1 MLQDLIISH
10 SLALTLG
17 LLMGLIVLYVLI
29 RGRLKG
35 FELLKLESAR
45 QESREVAFEQ
55 EKAWLSQELH
65 QRETDIRAL
74 QSRYETLLR
83 EQSALKAQLDLER
96 IQQDE
101 KIQLLTQ
108 AREELS
114 QQFSV
119 LANQILEEKTRKFTE
134 QNQTQL
140 TQLLDPLKEKI
151 QAFQGKVEEV
161 YIQEG
166 KERSALAE
174 QVKQLTSLN
183 QQLSLDAHNL
193 TTALKGQSKTQGD
206 WGEFILEKLLE
217 ASGLSAGLHY
227 EIQESHT
234 RPDGSRAQPD
244 VVVRLPENR
253 QLVVDA
259 KVSLSAYA
267 QYVESEDEDQK
278 RLQLARHIESVRT
291 HIKGL
296 SGRNYQELY
305 QLNSLDFVIMFIPIE
320 PAFLLAISS
329 DEKLW
334 QDAWE
339 RNVLLVSPSTLLF
352 VVRTVAN
359 LWRQEQQNRNALE
372 IARRGG
378 ELYDKFCGFVQDLE
392 QLGKQMQTTQKT
404 YEQAF
409 NKLSAGRGNLLRQ
422 AELLRDLGLK
432 PTKRLPEH
440 LIDLDEEADV

>member
-1 MLQDLIISH
+1 MPQDLIISH
-10 SLALTLG
+10 LLALTLG
-17 LLMGLIVLYVLI
+17 LLIGLIVLYGLM

-55 EKAWLSQELH
+55 EKAWLSQELQ
-65 QRETDIRAL
+65 QRENDLRAL

-83 EQSALKAQLDLER
+83 EQSALKAQLDSER
-96 IQQDE
+96 IQQEE
-101 KIQLLTQ
+101 KIQLLTH
-108 AREELS
+108 ARQELS

-119 LANQILEEKTRKFTE
+119 LANQILEEKTQKFTE

-244 VVVRLPENR
+244 VVIRLPENR

-320 PAFLLAISS
+320 PAFLVAISS

-404 YEQAF
+404 YDQAF

>member
-1 MLQDLIISH
+1 MSQDLIVSH
-10 SLALTLG
+10 LLALTLG
-17 LLMGLIVLYVLI
+17 LLLGLVCLFVLI
-29 RGRLKG
+29 RSKLKAY
-35 FELLKLESAR
+35 ETLKLESAR
-45 QESREVAFEQ
+45 QESQSTAFDQ
-55 EKAWLSQELH
+55 ERAWLNQELQH
-65 QRETDIRAL
+65 RDSEMRGL
-74 QSRYETLLR
+74 QSRYEALLS
-83 EQSALKAQLDLER
+83 EQSELKARLESER

-101 KIQLLTQ
+101 KIQLLIS
-108 AREELS
+108 ARQELS

-119 LANQILEEKTRKFTE
+119 LANQILEEKTQKFTE

-183 QQLSLDAHNL
+183 QQLSQDAHNL

-217 ASGLSAGLHY
+217 ASGLTSGLHY

-244 VVVRLPENR
+244 VVIRLPENR

-267 QYVESEDEDQK
+267 QYVESDDEDQK
-278 RLQLARHIESVRT
+278 RLYLARHVESVRT
-291 HIKGL
+291 HVKGL

-320 PAFLLAISS
+320 PAFLMAISS

-352 VVRTVAN
+352 VVRTVSN

-392 QLGKQMQTTQKT
+392 QLGKQLQTTQKT
-404 YEQAF
+404 YENAF
-409 NKLSAGRGNLLRQ
+409 NKLSSGRGNLLRQ

-440 LIDLDEEADV
+440 LIDLDEEAES

>member
-1 MLQDLIISH
+1 MPQDLIISH
-10 SLALTLG
+10 LLALTLG
-17 LLMGLIVLYVLI
+17 LLIGLIVLYGLM

-55 EKAWLSQELH
+55 EKAWLSQELQ
-65 QRETDIRAL
+65 QRENDLRAL

-83 EQSALKAQLDLER
+83 EQSALKAQLDSER
-96 IQQDE
+96 IQQEE
-101 KIQLLTQ
+101 KIQLLTH
-108 AREELS
+108 ARQELS

-119 LANQILEEKTRKFTE
+119 LANQILEEKTQKFTE

-244 VVVRLPENR
+244 VVIRLPENR

-320 PAFLLAISS
+320 PAFLVAISS